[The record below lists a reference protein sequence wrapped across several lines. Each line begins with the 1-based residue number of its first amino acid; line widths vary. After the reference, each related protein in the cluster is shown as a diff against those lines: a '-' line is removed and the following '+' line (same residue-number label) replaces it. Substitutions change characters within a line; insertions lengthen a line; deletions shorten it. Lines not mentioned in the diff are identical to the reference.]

1 MTNNSYDIP
10 FEMLKLPSKGKC
22 YSNRMDSVP
31 VSYLTTDDENFIC
44 SMENMDNDELCD
56 ILIERKVMDKNFLFN
71 DICSGDRDM
80 ILIWL
85 RKTSYGRYMKV
96 GDTSIDL
103 DNIDINYMDIDVDD
117 NGCVTYIS
125 SDGTFMKYIVFSSK
139 VERDFYNELI
149 NIKDDENI
157 MNNIISFTK
166 KLLRYQTVSING
178 ITDLNYIN
186 NFINKMSFEELSK
199 YQKYTSDNTPRVRLD
214 VRISDCIIR
223 DMNNIIKA
231 GLI

>member
-1 MTNNSYDIP
+1 MTNNSYDMP

-56 ILIERKVMDKNFLFN
+56 ILIERKVMNKNFLIN

-80 ILIWL
+80 ILLWL

-117 NGCVTYIS
+117 NGCVT
-125 SDGTFMKYIVFSSK
+125 FSFNS
-139 VERDFYNELI
+139 YSPILI
-149 NIKDDENI
+149 
-157 MNNIISFTK
+157 
-166 KLLRYQTVSING
+166 TVTNVKPADLKADSG
-178 ITDLNYIN
+178 IT
-186 NFINKMSFEELSK
+186 
-199 YQKYTSDNTPRVRLD
+199 
-214 VRISDCIIR
+214 
-223 DMNNIIKA
+223 
-231 GLI
+231 

>member
-1 MTNNSYDIP
+1 
-10 FEMLKLPSKGKC
+10 
-22 YSNRMDSVP
+22 
-31 VSYLTTDDENFIC
+31 
-44 SMENMDNDELCD
+44 MENMDNDELCD

-80 ILIWL
+80 ILLWL

-186 NFINKMSFEELSK
+186 NFIDKMSFEELSK

>member
-1 MTNNSYDIP
+1 
-10 FEMLKLPSKGKC
+10 
-22 YSNRMDSVP
+22 MDSVP

-80 ILIWL
+80 ILLWL

-186 NFINKMSFEELSK
+186 NFIDKMSFEELSK